1 MNTRLPKRW
10 LALLLAVMVALVV
23 APSAAFAE
31 GLASGSLAAQDAP
44 TWADIDDNT
53 VVFTVKAEQAD
64 GSVNAKEFTKA
75 EMEAMSKEN
84 TTPAKYAYS
93 SKSGASLTVVTK
105 YVTVDQ
111 LLKAADVTFAENDTI
126 IGSSD
131 SFTPN
136 AATPFEGFADRKFFP
151 AYDPGKSTQSADG
164 AESVPAVIAI
174 ESGTVTL
181 ASGTTAGDS
190 ELVQQAISE
199 SAYVTT
205 GKNAGLRNFWGKTV
219 DELNGNMGGN
229 SYCGGCTYLTVSTP
243 FKVYTAT
250 GNGEKTLVKAY
261 TKAQLSSLAHNA
273 EEPKDA
279 KGFLFNKSGW
289 QVGVTTSYI
298 PVDELLADAG
308 ITLEEG
314 MTVQALAAD
323 EFASFMSY
331 DQIKNGKY
339 FYPAATSSALSA
351 DGQEE
356 VGTVLA
362 LNWGTVAAT
371 PTAGEAKMA
380 AAADPSKLEQQTRIF
395 TGLRSITDTQTG
407 GNRFATGP
415 VEMTIITQ
423 KDVNDLSISGV
434 EASYTYTGSAI
445 EPVVSVKD
453 GDITLTAYDPEKPK
467 KGGDFKVSY
476 ESNTAIGEGSIVI
489 EGMNGYTGKK
499 TIKFKIAG
507 IDISKATVTV
517 AKATY
522 TGKLL
527 KPAVTVKLGSSTL
540 KAGTDYEVVYSY
552 NKNASKVAR
561 VTVTG
566 IGIYA
571 NSISKTF
578 TIAKAA
584 NNFTVKAAKTTQKVA
599 YNKKKNVN
607 LAAKNVFK
615 VTKNTSSGKITYQLT
630 SAKNAKG
637 KSAMSKFTVS
647 SAGKVTVKKGTA
659 KGVYTLK
666 VKASSKAMT
675 NYKAASTT
683 VTFKVKVA

>member
-1 MNTRLPKRW
+1 
-10 LALLLAVMVALVV
+10 VAGDV
-23 APSAAFAE
+23 
-31 GLASGSLAAQDAP
+31 AAQDGEG
-44 TWADIDDNT
+44 
-53 VVFTVKAEQAD
+53 VFKVYLA
-64 GSVNAKEFTKA
+64 
-75 EMEAMSKEN
+75 
-84 TTPAKYAYS
+84 
-93 SKSGASLTVVTK
+93 
-105 YVTVDQ
+105 
-111 LLKAADVTFAENDTI
+111 
-126 IGSSD
+126 
-131 SFTPN
+131 
-136 AATPFEGFADRKFFP
+136 
-151 AYDPGKSTQSADG
+151 SADG
-164 AESVPAVIAI
+164 ASAVAKDFTQAELEDLAKANTSDAKYVFMGKGKLTVCVSPAQKYVTI
-174 ESGTVTL
+174 EQL
-181 ASGTTAGDS
+181 AAAAGI
-190 ELVQQAISE
+190 ELDDDDLINATEAVADNPANSFVGPAISYKDMKE
-199 SAYVTT
+199 GQFFPGYTVKTTSLADPEATPGIVALEWGDASTT
-205 GKNAGLRNFWGKTV
+205 GDETAASMVADAKSASIKGSIRNFWGYTV
-219 DELNGNMGGN
+219 DAAADGLAGKPFVKNANEL
-229 SYCGGCTYLTVSTP
+229 YIAKP
-243 FKVYTAT
+243 FKVYTST
-250 GNGEKTLVKAY
+250 GNGAKTLVKSY
-261 TKAQLSSLAHNA
+261 TAAQLNSLATTA
-273 EEPKDA
+273 EEAKDA
-279 KGFLFNKSGW
+279 KAFLFNKSGW
-289 QVGVTTSYI
+289 QLGVTTTYI
-298 PVDELLADAG
+298 PLDTLMKDAG
-308 ITLEEG
+308 ITFKDG
-314 MTVQALAAD
+314 MIVKAT
-323 EFASFMSY
+323 ASDGFSSNLSY
-331 DQIKNGKY
+331 DQIVNGKY
-339 FYPAATSSALSA
+339 FYPAATTSALSA

-362 LNWGTVAAT
+362 LNWGTVEAT

-380 AAADPSKLEQQTRIF
+380 AAADPSKLVQQTRIF
-395 TGLRSITDTQTG
+395 TGLRSINDDQTG

-415 VEMTIITQ
+415 VELTVVTQ

-445 EPVVSVKD
+445 EPAVTVKD

-476 ESNTAIGEGSIVI
+476 ESNTAIGEGSIII

-499 TIKFKIAG
+499 TIKFKITG
-507 IDISKATVTV
+507 IDISKATVAV

-540 KAGTDYEVVYSY
+540 KAGTDYKVTYSY

-584 NNFTVKAAKTTQKVA
+584 NNFTVKAAKATQKVA
-599 YNKKKNVN
+599 YNKKKNVK

-615 VTKNTSSGKITYQLT
+615 ITKNTSNGKVTYQLT

-666 VKASSKAMT
+666 VKVSSKAMA